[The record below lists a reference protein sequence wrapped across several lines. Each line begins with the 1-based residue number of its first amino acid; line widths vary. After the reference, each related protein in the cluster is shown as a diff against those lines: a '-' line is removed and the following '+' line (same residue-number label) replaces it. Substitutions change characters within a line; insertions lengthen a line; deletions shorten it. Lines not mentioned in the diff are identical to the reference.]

1 MSDEHTTPTHDDT
14 PQAAPAGG
22 ARAGARGEAQADAQA
37 EARNAQGAAQS
48 AASSEARNVKVE
60 PAGDGRFKVT
70 VCAGTACVFAG
81 SMAVYEAFV
90 EEVAAAGLGDKVDV
104 SIIGCHGLCSQSP
117 VVVCSDD
124 SFYGG
129 LRPTDVAAVVEQHLK
144 GGAPVEKLLYKDPA
158 TGEPVRDW
166 HEIGF
171 YKQQTRIAL
180 RNVGVID
187 PESLE
192 ECLARGGYE
201 AARTCLTEKTPEWII
216 EHVTDSGIRGRGGAG
231 FPTGVKWEF
240 AHKSPGAEK
249 YIICNADEGD
259 PGAFMDCSILEG
271 DPHAVIEGLLIGS
284 YAIGAHEGYVY
295 VRAEYPLAVKRL
307 TQAIADAEARGFLG
321 DDCFGS
327 GWSFHLHIKLGAGA
341 FVCGEETALIASIEG
356 KRGMPRT
363 RPPYPAVSG
372 LWGKPTNINNVET
385 LANIPWIIVNGA
397 ESYAALGAERSRGTK
412 AFSLAGKIVNGGLA
426 EVPMGSTL
434 RHIIFD
440 VGGGIKDGR
449 EFKAVQ
455 LGGPSGGCLPASLL
469 DTPIDY
475 ESLAATGAIVG
486 SGGMVVV
493 DDQTCMVDLARFFLH
508 FTQRESC
515 GKCVPCRLG
524 TKRMLETLDRIIAGD
539 GRDEDLDLLEE
550 LSHYIID
557 GTLCAL
563 GGTAPNP
570 VLTTLKYFREE
581 YEAHVRDKRCPAG
594 KCKALIT
601 YYIDPEACTGCTLC
615 AKKCPTNVITG
626 EKKQPHVI
634 DVAGC
639 IKCDTCRQ
647 VCKFDAVKIRS
658 GIAQTAEV

>member
-1 MSDEHTTPTHDDT
+1 MSDETMSEDGNVD
-14 PQAAPAGG
+14 AGQNG
-22 ARAGARGEAQADAQA
+22 DAQA
-37 EARNAQGAAQS
+37 A
-48 AASSEARNVKVE
+48 EARNVKVA
-60 PAGDGRFKVT
+60 PAGDGRLRVT

-81 SMAVYEAFV
+81 SLAVHDAFV
-90 EEVAAAGLGDKVDV
+90 EEVKAAGLDDKVAV

-117 VVVCSDD
+117 VVVSSDD
-124 SFYGG
+124 TFYGK
-129 LRPTDVAAVVEQHLK
+129 LKPQDVKTVVDEHLK
-144 GGAPVEKLLYKDPA
+144 GGAPVEKLMYEDPS
-158 TGEPVRDW
+158 TGEVVRDW

-171 YKQQTRIAL
+171 YRQQTRIAL
-180 RNVGVID
+180 RNVGQVNPEKID
-187 PESLE
+187 EAI
-192 ECLARGGYE
+192 ARGGYE
-201 AARTCLTEKTPEWII
+201 AARTAFTTMTPEQII
-216 EHVTDSGIRGRGGAG
+216 DVVSESGIRGRGGAG
-231 FPTGVKWEF
+231 FPTGTKWKF
-240 AHKSPGAEK
+240 ARQSPGDEK
-249 YIICNADEGD
+249 YLICNGDEGD
-259 PGAFMDCSILEG
+259 PGAFMDASIMDG
-271 DPHAVIEGLLIGS
+271 DPHAVLEGMLIGS
-284 YAIGAHEGYVY
+284 YAIGAHEGYIY

-307 TQAIADAEARGFLG
+307 TKAIADAEQRGYLG
-321 DDCFGS
+321 DDVFGS
-327 GWSFHLHIKLGAGA
+327 GWRFHVHLKLGAGA

-372 LWGKPTNINNVET
+372 LWGRPTNINNVET
-385 LANIPWIIVNGA
+385 LATIPWIIAHGA
-397 ESYAALGAERSRGTK
+397 EKYSAMGAETSRGTK

-434 RHIIFD
+434 RHIIFN
-440 VGGGIKDGR
+440 VGGGIKGGR

-469 DTPIDY
+469 ETTIDY

-493 DDQTCMVDLARFFLH
+493 DDQTCMVDLARFFLD
-508 FTQRESC
+508 FTQKESC

-524 TKRMLETLDRIIAGD
+524 TKRMLEILDRIREGD
-539 GRDEDLDLLEE
+539 GREGDIETLEE

-570 VLTTLKYFREE
+570 VLTTIKYFRDE
-581 YEAHVRDKRCPAG
+581 YEAHVDEKRCPAG

-615 AKKCPTNVITG
+615 AKKCPTQVITG

-634 DVAGC
+634 DVTNC

-647 VCKFDAVKIRS
+647 VCKFDAVKVRS
-658 GIAQTAEV
+658 GIEQPAGVGGEV

>member
-1 MSDEHTTPTHDDT
+1 MADETRVDGVTE
-14 PQAAPAGG
+14 
-22 ARAGARGEAQADAQA
+22 GELPV
-37 EARNAQGAAQS
+37 
-48 AASSEARNVKVE
+48 EARNVKVE
-60 PAGDGRFKVT
+60 REPDGRLRVT

-81 SMAVYEAFV
+81 SLAVHDAFV
-90 EEVAAAGLGDKVDV
+90 EEVEAAGLEDEVKV

-117 VVVCSDD
+117 VTVCSDD
-124 SFYGG
+124 VFYGG
-129 LRPTDVAAVVEQHLK
+129 LRPQDVKIVVDEHFRR
-144 GGAPVEKLLYKDPA
+144 GVPVEKFMYKDPA
-158 TGEPVRDW
+158 TGEVVRDW
-166 HEIGF
+166 HDIGF
-171 YKQQTRIAL
+171 YKRQTRIAL

-187 PESLE
+187 PESLDE
-192 ECLARGGYE
+192 AIARGGYE
-201 AARTCLTEKTPEWII
+201 AARTALSEKTPEWIVG
-216 EHVTDSGIRGRGGAG
+216 HVTDSGIRGRGGAG

-240 AHKSPGAEK
+240 ASKSPGDEK

-271 DPHAVIEGLLIGS
+271 DPHAVIEGMLIGS

-307 TQAIADAEARGFLG
+307 TKAIADAEARGFIG
-321 DDCFGS
+321 KDCFGT
-327 GWSFHLHIKLGAGA
+327 GWEFDLHIKLGAGA

-385 LANIPWIIVNGA
+385 LANIPWIIMHGA
-397 ESYAALGAERSRGTK
+397 EQYAALGAERSRGTK

-434 RHIIFD
+434 RNVIFD

-455 LGGPSGGCLPASLL
+455 LGGPSGGCVPAHLL
-469 DTPIDY
+469 DTPVDY

-493 DDQTCMVDLARFFLH
+493 DDQTCMVDLARFFLD
-508 FTQRESC
+508 FTQKESC

-524 TKRMLETLDRIIAGD
+524 TKRMLETLDRINAGD
-539 GRDEDLDLLEE
+539 GREGDIEMLEE
-550 LSHYIID
+550 LSRYIID
-557 GTLCAL
+557 GSLCAL

-570 VLTTLKYFREE
+570 VLTTIKYFRDE
-581 YEAHVRDKRCPAG
+581 YEAHVREKRCPAG

-601 YYIDPEACTGCTLC
+601 YYIDPDACTGCTLC
-615 AKKCPTNVITG
+615 AKKCPTQCIAG
-626 EKKQPHVI
+626 EKKQLHVI
-634 DVAGC
+634 DVTNC

-647 VCKFDAVKIRS
+647 VCKFDAVKVRS
-658 GIAQTAEV
+658 GIEQPAGVAGE